1 MPAAIAQGLAH
12 RRAVVSPLAEKQLVI
27 SLNSM
32 AQNAGFVNLFLHA
45 RTSLAIAALG
55 IYNRKFRGIIRVAGQ
70 PPKGLRAWTG
80 LVATPA
86 SRRSHVPLH
95 V

>member
-55 IYNRKFRGIIRVAGQ
+55 I
-70 PPKGLRAWTG
+70 
-80 LVATPA
+80 
-86 SRRSHVPLH
+86 
-95 V
+95 

>member
-45 RTSLAIAALG
+45 LTGLAIAEIG
-55 IYNRKFRGIIRVAGQ
+55 ICTR
-70 PPKGLRAWTG
+70 
-80 LVATPA
+80 
-86 SRRSHVPLH
+86 
-95 V
+95 